1 MNTDTPPSTPRA
13 VIELLGEYRTFG
25 VSYPLLV
32 AVVADRADAGLTTVR
47 ATIAHLQRTG
57 DIYSPDGG
65 ETWRVV
71 R

>member
-13 VIELLGEYRTFG
+13 VIETLGAYRTFG
-25 VSYPLLV
+25 VSTPLLV

-47 ATIAHLQRTG
+47 ATIQHLEQTG
-57 DIYSPDGG
+57 DIYSPDDGA
-65 ETWRVV
+65 TWKVV